1 MRFIDCCV
9 LMLLVEEKK
18 LGLNSLIGR
27 FEQARRKKQTRKGF
41 AQDGWNFDFFEI
53 GHSNPLA

>member
-1 MRFIDCCV
+1 
-9 LMLLVEEKK
+9 LLCAHAIGGREEA
-18 LGLNSLIGR
+18 GLNSLIGR